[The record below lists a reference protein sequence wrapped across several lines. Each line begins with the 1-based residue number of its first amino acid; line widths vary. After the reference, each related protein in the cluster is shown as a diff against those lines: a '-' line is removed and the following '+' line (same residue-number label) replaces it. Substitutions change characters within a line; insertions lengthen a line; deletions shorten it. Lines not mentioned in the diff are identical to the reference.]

1 MTRPVIVIA
10 GSDSSGGAG
19 LARDVATITALGGSV
34 RPVVTAVTAQTD
46 GRVTAVERMPATLVA
61 AQLEAALETG
71 LVAGP
76 AGAVK
81 IGMLGGAQAVEAV
94 AAVLAAWPRLPVV
107 LDPVLASSSGVELLD
122 PEGRDAMK
130 QELLPL
136 AEILTPNLP
145 EAAQLTGL
153 PAASTAAEIAAQA
166 RALQALGPRAVLMK
180 GGHAEGAEAV
190 DRLFA
195 ADGSLRC
202 FAAPRAPVSLR
213 GTGCTL
219 ASALAAGLAAG
230 QAPAAACKAA
240 KAFVQGRLV
249 QAG

>member
-1 MTRPVIVIA
+1 MALPVVVIA

-19 LARDVATITALGGSV
+19 LARDIATITALGGSV

-46 GRVTAVERMPATLVA
+46 GRVTAIEQMPASLVA

-71 LVAGP
+71 P

-81 IGMLGGAQAVEAV
+81 IGMLGAARAVEAV
-94 AAVLAAWPRLPVV
+94 AAVLSAWPRLPLV

-122 PEGRDAMK
+122 PAGRDAMK
-130 QELLPL
+130 QELFPL

-153 PAASTAAEIAAQA
+153 PAASTAAEIANQA
-166 RALQALGPRAVLMK
+166 RALLACGPHAVLMK
-180 GGHAEGAEAV
+180 GGHAAGAEAV

-195 ADGSLRC
+195 ADGSVSC
-202 FAAPRAPVSLR
+202 FTAPRTPISLR

-219 ASALAAGLAAG
+219 ASALAAALA
-230 QAPAAACKAA
+230 
-240 KAFVQGRLV
+240 
-249 QAG
+249 

>member
-1 MTRPVIVIA
+1 MALPVIVIA

-19 LARDVATITALGGSV
+19 LARDVATITALGGSA

-46 GRVTAVERMPATLVA
+46 GRVTAVEQMPASLVA

-71 LVAGP
+71 P
-76 AGAVK
+76 TGAVK
-81 IGMLGGAQAVEAV
+81 IGMLGAAQAVEAV
-94 AAVLAAWPRLPVV
+94 AAVLSAWPRLPVV

-122 PEGRDAMK
+122 TAGRDAMK
-130 QELLPL
+130 QELLPIV
-136 AEILTPNLP
+136 EILTPNLP
-145 EAAQLTGL
+145 EAALLAGL

-166 RALQALGPRAVLMK
+166 EALLACGPRAVLMK

-230 QAPAAACKAA
+230 QPPAAACEAA
-240 KAFVQGRLV
+240 KAFVQQRIAS
-249 QAG
+249 AG

>member
-19 LARDVATITALGGSV
+19 LARDVATIAALGGSA

-46 GRVTAVERMPATLVA
+46 GRVTAVERMPAALVT

-81 IGMLGGAQAVEAV
+81 IGMLGAAQTVEAV
-94 AAVLAAWPRLPVV
+94 AAVLSSWRRLPVV

-122 PEGRDAMK
+122 EEGREVMK
-130 QELLPL
+130 RELFPL
-136 AEILTPNLP
+136 AGILTPNLP
-145 EAAQLTGL
+145 EAALLTGL
-153 PAASTAAEIAAQA
+153 PPASTAAEIAAQA
-166 RALQALGPRAVLMK
+166 RALLACGPRAVLMK
-180 GGHAEGAEAV
+180 GGHAEGEEAV
-190 DRLFA
+190 DRLFD
-195 ADGSLRC
+195 ADGGLRC
-202 FAAPRAPVSLR
+202 FAAPRARTNLR

-230 QAPAAACKAA
+230 QTVAAACEAA
-240 KAFVQGRLV
+240 KAFIQQRLAPV
-249 QAG
+249 R